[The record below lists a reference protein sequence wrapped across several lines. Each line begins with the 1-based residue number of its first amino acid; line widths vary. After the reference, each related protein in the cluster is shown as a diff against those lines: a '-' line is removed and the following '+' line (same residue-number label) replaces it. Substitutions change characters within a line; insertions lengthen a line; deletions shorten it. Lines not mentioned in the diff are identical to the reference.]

1 MDCMWEYHLWMEHVM
16 GCYGN
21 ITESINEYPIQWEY
35 DSNHVDL
42 SYINAY
48 GILWNMTNCIN
59 GQY

>member
-21 ITESINEYPIQWEY
+21 ITESINEYLIKWEY

-42 SYINAY
+42 S
-48 GILWNMTNCIN
+48 
-59 GQY
+59 